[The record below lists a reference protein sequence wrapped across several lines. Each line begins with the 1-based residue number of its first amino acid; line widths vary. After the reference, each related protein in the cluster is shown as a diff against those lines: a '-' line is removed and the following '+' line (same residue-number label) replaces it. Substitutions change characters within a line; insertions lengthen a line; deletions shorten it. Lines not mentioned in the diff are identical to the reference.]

1 MRRMFLIV
9 CQLVLSAIAITPV
22 IADTPRS
29 DAEIRQCISERL
41 TNSPGLKDQKFTV
54 EVSGGVAT
62 LSGVAANPGKKGGAT
77 QVAKKCKASSVTNNI
92 TISPEFKSAKK
103 KM

>member
-9 CQLVLSAIAITPV
+9 CQLVLAAITLTSV
-22 IADTPRS
+22 LAETPRT
-29 DAEIRQCISERL
+29 DAEIRQCISDRFL
-41 TNSPGLKDQKFTV
+41 NSPGLKDQKFSV

-62 LSGVAANPGKKGGAT
+62 LSGIAANPGKKGGAT
-77 QVAKKCKASSVTNNI
+77 QVAKKCGATSVTNNI
-92 TISPEFKSAKK
+92 TISPEFKSGKK

>member
-9 CQLVLSAIAITPV
+9 CQLVLASIAVTPV
-22 IADTPRS
+22 LADTPRS
-29 DAEIRQCISERL
+29 DAEIRQCISDRL
-41 TNSPGLKDQKFTV
+41 MNSPGLKDQKFNV

-62 LSGVAANPGKKGGAT
+62 LSGVATNPGKKGGAT
-77 QVAKKCKASSVTNNI
+77 QVAKKCKATSVTNKI
-92 TISPEFKSAKK
+92 TISPEFKSGK